1 VARPEQLRYDWLTF
15 TSDYGLDDIFVGV
28 CKGVLA
34 QIAPHVRIIDV
45 SHFVQQQDV
54 EQGADTLAAAIPY
67 LPVAVNLALVDPI
80 EIVTSRGVVL
90 ETVDGSIMV
99 GPDNGLMSRAW
110 DGRGG
115 VRAAHEIANPQLW
128 RDPVHQTF
136 RGRDV
141 FSPVAA
147 HLANGRALADV
158 GPAIAVES
166 LTRLPLHDV
175 VVDDDHV
182 HAEVSLVDHFGNVAL
197 TVDRSDLGVAG
208 IEFGDTVE
216 LRCNGQTHV
225 LPFLATFADVARGR
239 LTLCEDSFH
248 AVQVS
253 RNGGHAGQ
261 LLRVRRGDPVVISRL
276 PLPQAA
282 LPLPP
287 VTSATTD

>member
-1 VARPEQLRYDWLTF
+1 MVVSGSERRRYDWVTF

-45 SHFVQQQDV
+45 SHFVPQQDV
-54 EQGADTLAAAIPY
+54 EQGADTLAAAVPY

-80 EIVTSRGVVL
+80 EIVSSRGVVL
-90 ETVDGSIMV
+90 ETADGSILV

-110 DGRGG
+110 AGRGG
-115 VRAAHEIANPQLW
+115 VRLAHEIVNPQLW
-128 RDPVHQTF
+128 RSPVHQTF

-147 HLANGRALADV
+147 HLANGRGLAEV
-158 GPAIAVES
+158 GPAVAVDS
-166 LTRLPLHDV
+166 LTTLPLRDV

-182 HAEVSLVDHFGNVAL
+182 HSEVNLVDHFGNVSLSLVRA
-197 TVDRSDLGVAG
+197 DLEAAG
-208 IEFGDTVE
+208 IGLGDAVE

-225 LPFLATFADVARGR
+225 VPFLATFADVARGR

-248 AVQVS
+248 AVQIA
-253 RNGGHAGQ
+253 RNGGDAGR
-261 LLRVRRGDPVVISRL
+261 LLRVGRGDPVVISRL
-276 PLPQAA
+276 PHPAEGPIDTA
-282 LPLPP
+282 
-287 VTSATTD
+287 